1 MINVFFEDGK
11 CAEFVCAYETEE
23 EYAAELP
30 ELEKMAELNRM
41 YITESVE

>member
-11 CAEFVCAYETEE
+11 GAEFVCAYETEE

-41 YITESVE
+41 FITESVE